1 MNTALTLG
9 NTSKN
14 LNSSEPGENTRRLSL
29 ITGNHIHDVDVFALF
44 GWNDLPQSLKNA
56 IRSDMEAYR
65 DELLG
70 LYSTCDGG
78 VKSRRKSV
86 SYWIRAY
93 RDGICSEQTA
103 AAALSATISV

>member
-1 MNTALTLG
+1 MNTALQI
-9 NTSKN
+9 TSRTEYPEAGK
-14 LNSSEPGENTRRLSL
+14 SENMQRLML
-29 ITGNHIHDVDVFALF
+29 ITGSDVLETDVFALM
-44 GWNDLPQSLKNA
+44 GWTDLPDSLRDA

-70 LYSTCDGG
+70 LYSTCDNG
-78 VKSRRKSV
+78 VRNRRKSV

-103 AAALSATISV
+103 LSALSHQ